1 MELILNIDNF
11 QGPLDLLLFMEEK
24 KKIKIEDINI
34 SQLIEEYLEVIRAY
48 REDNFELKVE
58 FVLVASELL
67 EIKTLEL
74 IKSELKHEKEQELRR
89 RIEEY
94 KMIKELSEEVSKLQN
109 ENNISYSKAEGLKIL
124 KTRSKEIL
132 LKDLKQMDLFVY
144 YKNYLATAEV
154 EYMELDMEKEYSIE
168 IESEKLYM
176 YILEK
181 ERSLKEIF
189 ERSKT
194 KLHLI
199 YLFLSILELYKEG
212 LILISGDI
220 LSKVKKN

>member
-11 QGPLDLLLFMEEK
+11 QGPLDLLLFMVEK
-24 KKIKIEDINI
+24 KKIKIEDINM

-74 IKSELKHEKEQELRR
+74 IRSELKQEKEQDLKR

-94 KMIKELSEEVSKLQN
+94 KMIKEIALEVSKLQN
-109 ENNISYSKAEGLKIL
+109 ENNISYSKTEGLKIL
-124 KTRSKEIL
+124 KIPSKEIL

-144 YKNYLATAEV
+144 YKNYLDTAEV
-154 EYMELDMEKEYSIE
+154 EYMEINMEKEYSIE
-168 IESEKLYM
+168 TESENI
-176 YILEK
+176 YIYISEK

-189 ERSKT
+189 GRSGT

-212 LILISGDI
+212 LISIEGDI
-220 LSKVKKN
+220 LSKAKK

>member
-11 QGPLDLLLFMEEK
+11 QGPLDLLLFMVEK

-181 ERSLKEIF
+181 ERSLKEVF

>member
-1 MELILNIDNF
+1 M
-11 QGPLDLLLFMEEK
+11 
-24 KKIKIEDINI
+24 
-34 SQLIEEYLEVIRAY
+34 
-48 REDNFELKVE
+48 
-58 FVLVASELL
+58 ASELL